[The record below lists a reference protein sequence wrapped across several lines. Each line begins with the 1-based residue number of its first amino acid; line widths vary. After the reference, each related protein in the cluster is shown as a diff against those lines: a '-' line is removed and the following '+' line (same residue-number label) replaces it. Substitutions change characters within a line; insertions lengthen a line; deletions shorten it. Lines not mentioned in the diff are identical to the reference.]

1 MERPIFLSRKAAICL
16 SGRCHERWQGFRK
29 EFRSSYPACNREDVD
44 GRDKPGR
51 DNVENSDELSRNSFR
66 SFGTAPAA
74 PSQRPPQV
82 WKFVGTSLWGLV
94 VFAAMFAGQL
104 SVLVYF
110 LMIDRAPF
118 NFDYVRELAGG
129 GLTIALSVVMGLP
142 AALLA
147 LWIAI
152 RLSRVPFVDYLALR
166 WTSWWYLLFGIA
178 GMVVLVMG
186 WEGVSYAMGRESSA
200 GFMVD
205 VLKSARAEGALWL
218 LVISFCVV
226 APITEEFLTRGFLYR
241 GWSESFLRPAGAI
254 VLSSLVWT
262 AMHLQY
268 DWFFFGEIF
277 SIGTAIRLP
286 ALPHRLDLADRDP
299 ARSQQSRG
307 DITDALACEPNVAAN
322 IEPMDEPSVFSSSQ
336 SVRLSTASRSSAPC
350 KMKIAACSSMTFARF
365 ARLMSIP
372 ISSRSTATVE
382 SRSSHSPMA
391 RSVSFAKLRAKARVD
406 CARGPSLPPC

>member
-1 MERPIFLSRKAAICL
+1 V
-16 SGRCHERWQGFRK
+16 
-29 EFRSSYPACNREDVD
+29 PAMSTPESN
-44 GRDKPGR
+44 P
-51 DNVENSDELSRNSFR
+51 S
-66 SFGTAPAA
+66 A
-74 PSQRPPQV
+74 PSPASLDEHPPQA

-104 SVLVYF
+104 SVLLY
-110 LMIDRAPF
+110 LLLTDRAPF
-118 NFDYVRELAGG
+118 SFDEAKTLAGG
-129 GLTIALSVVMGLP
+129 GLTISLSVVMGLP

-152 RLSRVPFVDYLALR
+152 RLSRVPFADYLALR

-178 GMVVLVMG
+178 GLVALVLG
-186 WEGVSYAMGRESSA
+186 WEGVSYAMGRETSA

-277 SIGTAIRLP
+277 SIGLLFGYLRYRSGSIWLTVILHGLNNFAATLQT
-286 ALPHRLDLADRDP
+286 LWLANH
-299 ARSQQSRG
+299 
-307 DITDALACEPNVAAN
+307 T
-322 IEPMDEPSVFSSSQ
+322 
-336 SVRLSTASRSSAPC
+336 
-350 KMKIAACSSMTFARF
+350 
-365 ARLMSIP
+365 
-372 ISSRSTATVE
+372 
-382 SRSSHSPMA
+382 
-391 RSVSFAKLRAKARVD
+391 
-406 CARGPSLPPC
+406 